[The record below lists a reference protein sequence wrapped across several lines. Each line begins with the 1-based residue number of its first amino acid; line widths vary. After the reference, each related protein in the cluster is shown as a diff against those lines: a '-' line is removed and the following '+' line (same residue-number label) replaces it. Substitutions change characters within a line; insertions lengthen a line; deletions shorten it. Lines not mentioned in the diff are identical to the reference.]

1 MQRLHDSGLPHAV
14 ECGVAD
20 KACGRV
26 PGGTEGQA
34 ATEATVEG
42 DGRIW
47 RNDDRG
53 AANEVV
59 LVELHPR
66 GDDAARGGDRIV
78 RDVARRGAS
87 TPTRY
92 RASDGR
98 DAHALS
104 ARAQR

>member
-26 PGGTEGQA
+26 PRGTEGQA
-34 ATEATVEG
+34 ATEGTVEG
-42 DGRIW
+42 DDRIW

-66 GDDAARGGDRIV
+66 GNDAARGGDWIV
-78 RDVARRGAS
+78 GDVARRRAG

-92 RASDGR
+92 RPRDGR
-98 DAHALS
+98 D
-104 ARAQR
+104 